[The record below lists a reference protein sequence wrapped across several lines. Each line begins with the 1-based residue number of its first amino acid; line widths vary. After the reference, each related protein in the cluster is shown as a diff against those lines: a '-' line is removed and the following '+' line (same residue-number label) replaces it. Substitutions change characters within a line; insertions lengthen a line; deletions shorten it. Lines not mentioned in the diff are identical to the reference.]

1 MDIIDSLKDKKNEL
15 LNISRTF
22 IEKEKDKVL
31 KRKKIK
37 DVYIPYISGIFAFLS
52 IISGKI
58 INAYPNLQGSKFF
71 DVLKVLDSYSFFILL
86 FFVIFMYIKF
96 GILNTINTNYFE
108 EKKIRD
114 LILSNNYSE
123 FLRYKEKL
131 GFMKKSKLSKIYLSE
146 TEKFMLNDQ
155 NLRDIIE
162 IIKKSDITKYSKE
175 RMYQKYISEKGINFN
190 SAINLIDNAIEE
202 QEIMEKIK
210 AKNKIMDYV
219 KSI

>member
-37 DVYIPYISGIFAFLS
+37 DLYIPYISGTFAFLS

-58 INAYPNLQGSKFF
+58 INAYPNLQVSKFF